1 MAIDVADHEGEKQF
15 SLGPSPLRRR
25 GALEHDGRFD
35 GSSEKSSP
43 KTQRRKYREG
53 YFESRYTSQ

>member
-25 GALEHDGRFD
+25 GVEHDGRFD

>member
-25 GALEHDGRFD
+25 GALEHGRFD